1 MGNWH
6 KIIGCILVAAAIG
19 SWAAN
24 GWADGGPENVFLV
37 VNANSAAS
45 LTIANH
51 YIEWRRIP
59 PNNVFYI
66 AWKPNLQTTDIDT
79 FRQRILLPVLRAIE
93 QRHLADQIDCV
104 VYSSDFPTAITLD
117 SDVRKFTELL
127 RSAANSSKNKSPED
141 NTPEKKPGDGSQPST
156 QSVWPIYLTPVGA
169 LTGMT
174 YLWQTVASGRP
185 NYFDMKSNHY
195 MQPPSLLEAD
205 APSRG
210 FRGNR
215 LYDPRGEVVAKNGHR
230 YFLSMMLGVTTGRG
244 NTVGEV
250 LSYLHRSVDADETH
264 PKGTIYFVRNSDIRS
279 KVREEYFS
287 PVMQELKKLGVAA
300 EILEGTVPLRRND
313 VQGAVIGTA
322 NFDWQASGS
331 TILPGTICEH
341 LTSFGG
347 AMVMDASQTPLSE
360 FLRYGAAGASGTV
373 AEPVLITVPKSIPYK
388 FPLPTIQLHYARGC
402 TLAEAFYQ
410 SVYAPYQLLIVGDPL
425 CRPWAEVPR
434 VSVAGVK
441 ANDVVHGILTLTPTA
456 MPASDLISRFALC
469 VDGRRIGECL
479 PGGRLSLDTR
489 NFADGYHELRVVAF
503 GPEPIESSGRTIL
516 STQFDNHGRKI
527 EVSLQNK
534 GPLKLDASAV
544 LVVKSA
550 GSTGFVVLQNSR
562 VVGQISGAEGQI
574 EIPAKMFGTGPVELR
589 VIALGDGGDVRMNAV
604 AEPITLIVE

>member
-1 MGNWH
+1 
-6 KIIGCILVAAAIG
+6 
-19 SWAAN
+19 
-24 GWADGGPENVFLV
+24 
-37 VNANSAAS
+37 
-45 LTIANH
+45 
-51 YIEWRRIP
+51 
-59 PNNVFYI
+59 
-66 AWKPNLQTTDIDT
+66 
-79 FRQRILLPVLRAIE
+79 
-93 QRHLADQIDCV
+93 
-104 VYSSDFPTAITLD
+104 
-117 SDVRKFTELL
+117 
-127 RSAANSSKNKSPED
+127 
-141 NTPEKKPGDGSQPST
+141 
-156 QSVWPIYLTPVGA
+156 LTPVGS

-215 LYDPRGEVVAKNGHR
+215 LYDPRGEVVAKNGYR
-230 YFLSMMLGVTTGRG
+230 YFLSTMLGVTAGRG

-250 LSYLHRSVDADETH
+250 LSYLHRSADADETH

-331 TILPGTICEH
+331 TILPGAICEH

-347 AMVMDASQTPLSE
+347 AMTPDATQTPLSE

-425 CRPWAEVPR
+425 CRPWAEIPQ
-434 VSVAGVK
+434 VSVAGIQ
-441 ANDVVHGILTLTPTA
+441 ANDVVHGRLTLTPTA
-456 MPASDLISRFALC
+456 LPIGDLISRFALC
-469 VDGRRIGECL
+469 VDGRCVGECL
-479 PGGRLSLDTR
+479 PGGMLSLDTL
-489 NFADGYHELRVVAF
+489 NFSDGYHELRAVAF

-516 STQFDNHGRKI
+516 PFSVNNHGRKI
-527 EVSLQNK
+527 EASLENK

-544 LVVKSA
+544 LVAKSP
-550 GSTGFVVLQNSR
+550 GSTGIVVLQNSR
-562 VVGQISGAEGQI
+562 IVGQISGEEGRI
-574 EIPAKMFGTGPVELR
+574 EIPVKSLGDGPVELH
-589 VIALGDGGDVRMNAV
+589 VIALGDGGDARMNAT
-604 AEPITLIVE
+604 AEPIALVVE